1 MRYLNGIKKDCRTAK
16 RATQRVTPAG
26 FKMRRR
32 VHGDQAAP
40 RPCAGAKAVRAGSH
54 VGGCAGAGTMPGPG
68 ADQGGHTGG
77 ARGGPV
83 RGTSPRGRA
92 RATGG
97 RAGPHAGGEGP
108 DRGHRRAGLRAPRGA
123 VNR

>member
-40 RPCAGAKAVRAGSH
+40 RPCAGAKAVRTGSH
-54 VGGCAGAGTMPGPG
+54 VGGCVGAGTVPGPG

-77 ARGGPV
+77 AGGGPV
-83 RGTSPRGRA
+83 RGTPPRGRA
-92 RATGG
+92 RATGAG
-97 RAGPHAGGEGP
+97 RGLAPVGRGRTGGTGGQ
-108 DRGHRRAGLRAPRGA
+108 D
-123 VNR
+123 